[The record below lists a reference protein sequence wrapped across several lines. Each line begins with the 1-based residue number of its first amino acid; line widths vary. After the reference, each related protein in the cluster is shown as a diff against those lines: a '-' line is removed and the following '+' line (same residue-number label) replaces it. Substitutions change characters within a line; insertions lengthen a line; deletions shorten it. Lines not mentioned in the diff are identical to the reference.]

1 MGAEYDSK
9 SKLVES
15 SASKKL
21 TSRWLRKTV
30 NSVFFWQF
38 LACLLAVSLVSV
50 ALMLWIVISRN
61 RSPLATISALPSPQ
75 YAQIREPSLKC
86 HLTLLELLEG
96 MYSLSGDPQLLFES
110 EQAAKIAAVLPLAR
124 QFTEEG
130 RAGKLSQADET
141 DKKVANDMVE
151 PLKDYLWSLL
161 RSCQQNEIS
170 ILHKEGRLTAS
181 PQEALR
187 FLPEFYT
194 MLCQDCGLR
203 DDFSDYGLSPMRE
216 RFSRLRML
224 HWLVGVILLE
234 TDPEYAINE
243 KQAALLKAMEQ
254 PLKTTL
260 ALDFGKVRSAYFPVL
275 ESQVRSVLTEKQQQR
290 LLELLWEYSVLSLKL
305 DRYGVM
311 RSFHAMLTYKTGTA
325 GFDLNIEDL
334 LRTPGE
340 EDRELSVATSLPNT
354 ASVNYNGGEEEN
366 RVAAD
371 IQLRQAICGIIYILE
386 RDPKLRLSEDKVR
399 RLIAMQDEI
408 NTCLDSVRRRVVYE
422 KYPQVQAEVINLL
435 NQEQIL
441 AIASDLANP
450 EQSLTEQY
458 GEEIAIEELD
468 KFLRMRR
475 ENNIRNSE

>member
-1 MGAEYDSK
+1 MSR
-9 SKLVES
+9 SS
-15 SASKKL
+15 SALS
-21 TSRWLRKTV
+21 
-30 NSVFFWQF
+30 
-38 LACLLAVSLVSV
+38 
-50 ALMLWIVISRN
+50 
-61 RSPLATISALPSPQ
+61 TISALPASQNVQNKESIP
-75 YAQIREPSLKC
+75 KC
-86 HLTLLELLEG
+86 KLTLLELLEG
-96 MYSLSGDPQLLFES
+96 MYSLGGDPQLLFET

-130 RAGKLSQADET
+130 QAGRLSQGNGKNRAGI
-141 DKKVANDMVE
+141 NNMVE
-151 PLKDYLWSLL
+151 PLRNYLWSLL
-161 RSCQQNEIS
+161 RTCQQNEIYA
-170 ILHKEGRLTAS
+170 LHKKGRLNAS
-181 PQEALR
+181 SQEILR

-194 MLCQDCGLR
+194 LLCQDGGLR

-216 RFSRLRML
+216 RFDKLRML

-234 TDPEYAINE
+234 TDPEYSIDE

-254 PLKTTL
+254 PLKSTL

-340 EDRELSVATSLPNT
+340 EDRGLSVATSLPNT
-354 ASVNYNGGEEEN
+354 ASVSYNGREEEN
-366 RVAAD
+366 GIASE

-386 RDPKLRLSEDKVR
+386 RDPNLRLSEDKVR
-399 RLIAMQDEI
+399 RLMAMQDEI

-435 NQEQIL
+435 NQDQIV

-450 EQSLTEQY
+450 KQSLTEQY

-468 KFLRMRR
+468 KFLRTRR
-475 ENNIRNSE
+475 EKNTHNSEQ